1 MAKVV
6 LTPDDLRLR
15 GCLRME
21 ERRTLPEQYQNGD
34 STREKHEAELKEV
47 VKQNSV
53 GGDAVSPT
61 LLKQNVPHGGY
72 VIMYGKNMQRCD
84 EVRAV
89 KPG

>member
-34 STREKHEAELKEV
+34 STREKHEAELNEV

-72 VIMYGKNMQRCD
+72 VIRYGKNMQRCD

>member
-1 MAKVV
+1 MTNVV
-6 LTPDDLRLR
+6 LTPDDLHLC

-21 ERRTLPEQYQNGD
+21 ERRTLLEQYQNGD
-34 STREKHEAELKEV
+34 LTREKCETELQEV

-53 GGDAVSPT
+53 GRDAVSPT
-61 LLKQNVPHGGY
+61 LLKLTVPHGGY
-72 VIMYGKNMQRCD
+72 VITYGKNMQRYY